1 MNLKTA
7 TLLAIVG
14 QVLALVYWQCY
25 SFLHLYNVLSPGIQS
40 AINLLVAI
48 VGQGSLILFLII
60 LYSKQK

>member
-1 MNLKTA
+1 MELKTA

-25 SFLHLYNVLSPGIQS
+25 SFFHLYNVLSPGIQP
-40 AINLLVAI
+40 ALNLLVAI